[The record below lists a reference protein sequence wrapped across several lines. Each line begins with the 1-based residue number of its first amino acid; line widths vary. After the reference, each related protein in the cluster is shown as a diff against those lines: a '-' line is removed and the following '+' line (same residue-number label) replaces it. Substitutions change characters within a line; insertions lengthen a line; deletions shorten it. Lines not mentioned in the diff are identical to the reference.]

1 MAKTYEEIQNEI
13 ARLQQEAAAIRA
25 NELNAV
31 IQEIRAKMTAYGISV
46 DQLKES
52 KGVRK
57 PAAVQFR
64 NSATGDAWTG
74 RGRTPRWL
82 ADAESKGQNRESF
95 RVK

>member
-25 NELNAV
+25 NELNTV
-31 IQEIRAKMTAYGISV
+31 IQEIKAKMATYGITA
-46 DQLKES
+46 DDLKDA

-64 NSATGDAWTG
+64 NPATGDAWTG

-82 ADAESKGQNRESF
+82 AEAEAKGQNRETF